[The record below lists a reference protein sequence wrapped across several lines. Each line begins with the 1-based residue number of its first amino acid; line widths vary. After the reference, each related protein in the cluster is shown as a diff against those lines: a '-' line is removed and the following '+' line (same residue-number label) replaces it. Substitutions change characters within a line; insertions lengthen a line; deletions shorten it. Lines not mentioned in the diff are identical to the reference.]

1 MRIFGF
7 IAVAVAAVELLL
19 CFSGPMAFFR
29 KPDLLVFPPFA
40 SQLTDEEVIELT
52 EFVEQQIALTKS
64 YSIITYSSLEE
75 YHIRTD
81 PGFEKSS
88 LRPANYVQARSFAE
102 EHEIERFAIG
112 AVYAWDEA
120 VHLSVSVWDTADGS
134 SLRGGSYTS
143 DSLGDMLEG
152 IGKNGERL
160 DFREELSVSVKGVSF
175 TDYLILALFCFEL
188 AVGVLAILGRRPGVL
203 VEIVCASGL
212 ILFLFAYIY
221 ALSANLDYVQRY
233 IASRGQLR
241 LAQSTSIE
249 QLHAVLRYGPL
260 LLLNSLYYVWQRL
273 RSRRGRHLQH
283 GNSWVHRY
291 ITRWS
296 LAWVV
301 IAAGLFSF
309 SFPSAIS
316 LEGIGWLAWF
326 ALVPLLLVLMTVK
339 PAMGIFYG
347 VAFGTLQALI
357 LNYWHGTYDY
367 VTLHMITIGFVVE
380 YALLMIPLVL
390 LIRASGKW
398 GFLVVPLAWAF
409 FDYLRSSGVLGYPW
423 GLIGTTQYRFLPL
436 IQIASVTGV
445 WGINFIVLLCN
456 ASLAWALAA
465 SALGWKWPTI
475 RSGSLGVPV
484 PSDVSSSGWQRVWK
498 RIAASARRS
507 GMPRSLLPLAVFGG
521 LFATC
526 LVAGTVILAGVRSR
540 LYGSEDVPTATV
552 VLLQQNTDPRK
563 REYQENNERLMAITD
578 DALASLSHPP
588 DLVAWPEG
596 GFKLDI
602 RHWSAPERKNTYWG
616 RVVQTFIEYQRNLG
630 TWLVTG
636 TQDHETVVTEDG
648 ETIRRD
654 FNSSVLLSSDGQ
666 LAGFYHK
673 MHLVPFSEYF
683 PFDKEKF
690 AALYSFFET
699 YDISD
704 WDLGS
709 SRVVYQHER
718 MRFFTP
724 VCFEDVF
731 SDHVRRFVLQDVD
744 LILNMSN
751 DYWSLSPVEGRQHGI
766 FSLFRAVEN
775 QRPVLRTTSS
785 GYTVYIDA
793 TGQIQPGSPEPY
805 TEGYVI
811 ARVPLPERRLTLYTR
826 WGDWFPWMCCAV
838 LLVFVIAKI
847 VWVFA
852 GSRQTIGGPLT
863 VGSSPTIMR

>member
-1 MRIFGF
+1 M
-7 IAVAVAAVELLL
+7 
-19 CFSGPMAFFR
+19 
-29 KPDLLVFPPFA
+29 
-40 SQLTDEEVIELT
+40 
-52 EFVEQQIALTKS
+52 
-64 YSIITYSSLEE
+64 
-75 YHIRTD
+75 
-81 PGFEKSS
+81 
-88 LRPANYVQARSFAE
+88 
-102 EHEIERFAIG
+102 
-112 AVYAWDEA
+112 
-120 VHLSVSVWDTADGS
+120 
-134 SLRGGSYTS
+134 
-143 DSLGDMLEG
+143 
-152 IGKNGERL
+152 
-160 DFREELSVSVKGVSF
+160 
-175 TDYLILALFCFEL
+175 
-188 AVGVLAILGRRPGVL
+188 
-203 VEIVCASGL
+203 
-212 ILFLFAYIY
+212 
-221 ALSANLDYVQRY
+221 
-233 IASRGQLR
+233 
-241 LAQSTSIE
+241 
-249 QLHAVLRYGPL
+249 
-260 LLLNSLYYVWQRL
+260 
-273 RSRRGRHLQH
+273 
-283 GNSWVHRY
+283 
-291 ITRWS
+291 
-296 LAWVV
+296 
-301 IAAGLFSF
+301 
-309 SFPSAIS
+309 
-316 LEGIGWLAWF
+316 
-326 ALVPLLLVLMTVK
+326 
-339 PAMGIFYG
+339 
-347 VAFGTLQALI
+347 
-357 LNYWHGTYDY
+357 
-367 VTLHMITIGFVVE
+367 
-380 YALLMIPLVL
+380 
-390 LIRASGKW
+390 
-398 GFLVVPLAWAF
+398 
-409 FDYLRSSGVLGYPW
+409 
-423 GLIGTTQYRFLPL
+423 
-436 IQIASVTGV
+436 
-445 WGINFIVLLCN
+445 
-456 ASLAWALAA
+456 
-465 SALGWKWPTI
+465 
-475 RSGSLGVPV
+475 
-484 PSDVSSSGWQRVWK
+484 
-498 RIAASARRS
+498 
-507 GMPRSLLPLAVFGG
+507 
-521 LFATC
+521 
-526 LVAGTVILAGVRSR
+526 RSR
-540 LYGSEDVPTATV
+540 LYGSEDIPTATV

-648 ETIRRD
+648 ENIRRD

-838 LLVFVIAKI
+838 LLVFVIAKT